1 MIHHPAFQTLMLF
14 AAITGAFLGH
24 HYIPLKGCQMFYA
37 FSLFLK
43 ECLMFLLPAI
53 IFTSVYTSFSKLKQG
68 ALYVAG
74 ILLGWVVVWNFCTAG
89 FAGLLSSWIISTET
103 AALSAQPISA
113 ALSPLWAM
121 HLPKLNSL
129 IALIAGV
136 GFALFNH
143 PASRRVGDTIAKFC
157 QIVSDIFLK
166 KVFIP
171 LLPVF
176 VFGFMLKL
184 LKDKT
189 LNIFLANIQSFT
201 LILAFLT
208 AFTVLLFAG
217 VVVFYKKNPKFLLQN
232 LSTPMLVGLTTMS
245 SAAAL
250 PFSLEAA
257 KKNTGDKAVSDL
269 FIPSTFNF
277 HMLADNIVIPMCAIV
292 MMVSF
297 GQPFPSLTQYL
308 IFLVFYTI
316 SKFYSA
322 GVPGGSIMVVNPIL
336 ETYFGFSPDMIA
348 MITLCYIILDPLIT
362 CFNVVGNN
370 LSCIYFDRFYKRIMP
385 AQ

>member
-1 MIHHPAFQTLMLF
+1 MIHHPAFQTFVLF

-24 HYIPLKGCQMFYA
+24 HYIPLKGCQMFYTC
-37 FSLFLK
+37 SLFLK
-43 ECLMFLLPAI
+43 ECLMFSLPAI

-74 ILLGWVVVWNFCTAG
+74 ILFGWVVVWNFCTAG
-89 FAGLLSSWIISTET
+89 FAGLFSSWIISAEPS
-103 AALSAQPISA
+103 ALSAQPVSA
-113 ALSPLWAM
+113 ALSPLWTM

-129 IALIAGV
+129 IALIAAV
-136 GFALFNH
+136 SFALFNH
-143 PASRRVGDTIAKFC
+143 PVSRRVGDTIAKFC
-157 QIVSDIFLK
+157 QIVSDVFLK

-171 LLPVF
+171 LLPIF

-201 LILAFLT
+201 LILA
-208 AFTVLLFAG
+208 TVLGFTLVLFAG
-217 VVVFYKKNPKFLLQN
+217 IVIFYKKNPRFLLQN

-257 KKNTGDKAVSDL
+257 EKNTGDKAVSDL

-277 HMLADNIVIPMCAIV
+277 HMMSDNIIIPMCAVV

-297 GQPFPSLTQYL
+297 GQPFPSLTKYL
-308 IFLVFYTI
+308 VFLVFYTI

-322 GVPGGSIMVVNPIL
+322 GVPGGSIIVVNPIL
-336 ETYFGFSPDMIA
+336 ETYFDFSPDMIA
-348 MITLCYIILDPLIT
+348 MITLCYIILDPLNT